1 MVAIAET
8 MDIARFRKEALYSS
22 KKMGRRLSAKEET
35 LLNLD
40 NQADAPKNCLAPQG
54 RPGQGTVRRTIGER
68 TEIAA
73 WGNAHRSQPLA
84 R

>member
-1 MVAIAET
+1 

-40 NQADAPKNCLAPQG
+40 NQADIPSFLRRKVDQG
-54 RPGQGTVRRTIGER
+54 KAQFGGPSENEQK
-68 TEIAA
+68 
-73 WGNAHRSQPLA
+73 
-84 R
+84 